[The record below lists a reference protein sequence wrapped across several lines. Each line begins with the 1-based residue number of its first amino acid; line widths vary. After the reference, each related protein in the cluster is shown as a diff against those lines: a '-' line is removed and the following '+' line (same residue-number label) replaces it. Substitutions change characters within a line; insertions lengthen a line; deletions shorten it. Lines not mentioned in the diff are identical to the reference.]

1 MALQGTLRDFS
12 IGEIF
17 QLIGQQQ
24 KTGVLTVSHDSQI
37 VHVIFHRGGV
47 VGAADGDHGEDDRVA
62 ERLARMGLLTGE
74 EIQELRVAQGGS
86 LRRMAA
92 CLVAQGKLTKE
103 ELAHLLG
110 VEIQNVL
117 FRLFLWEDGRYEFS
131 PRTVRFDR
139 EFTPGVPAEE
149 IVLDGLR
156 ARDEW
161 ASVQRAVPDWDAIP
175 ERRTSDP
182 GGPSEPEGGEAEGR
196 LAALVDGTA
205 SVRAVIDRSR
215 LSDFEACRI
224 LANLLSE
231 GYIRVA
237 PRIGPEQPM
246 RWQERYPPSALA
258 ACVGAVIGCGLL
270 LGLLLSTIVGNGCE
284 GGGLVLRGQEPRSV
298 FAMNRSAVLR
308 TALGIYRLEHGRY
321 PARLEAL
328 VEAGL
333 VGPKDASFPLFYER
347 RGGEY
352 ALLLSG
358 R

>member
-24 KTGVLTVSHDSQI
+24 KTGVLTVSHDSQT

-47 VGAADGDHGEDDRVA
+47 VGAAEGDHGEDDRVA
-62 ERLARMGLLTGE
+62 DRLARMGLLTRE
-74 EIQELRVAQGGS
+74 EIQELRVVQGGS

-92 CLVAQGKLTKE
+92 CLAAQGKLTKE
-103 ELAHLLG
+103 DLAHLIG

-117 FRLFLWEDGRYEFS
+117 FRLFLWEDGHYEFAA
-131 PRTVRFDR
+131 RTVRFDR

-161 ASVQRAVPDWDAIP
+161 ASVQRALPDWDAIP
-175 ERRTSDP
+175 EQGTPATGESA
-182 GGPSEPEGGEAEGR
+182 EPEGGEDEGR
-196 LAALVDGTA
+196 LAALVDGRA
-205 SVRAVIDRSR
+205 SVRAVIDRSG

-224 LANLLSE
+224 LANLLAG

-237 PRIGPEQPM
+237 PRSGPERPM
-246 RWQERYPPSALA
+246 QWQERYPPSALA
-258 ACVGAVIGCGLL
+258 ACAAAVIGCGLL
-270 LGLLLSTIVGNGCE
+270 LGVFLSTIGGKGPEDNG
-284 GGGLVLRGQEPRSV
+284 LALRGEEPRSV
-298 FAMNRSAVLR
+298 FAMNRTAVLR
-308 TALGIYRLEHGRY
+308 TALEIYRLEHGRY

-333 VGPKDASFPLFYER
+333 VGPKDASFPLFYES